1 MHWICCMTAAIFCK
15 KDEMEII
22 IISQVAEERISN
34 IRTVRAFAQEM
45 KESKR

>member
-1 MHWICCMTAAIFCK
+1 MTAASRYYF
-15 KDEMEII
+15 KDDEIKII